1 MRISDWSSDVC
12 SSDLRAFLTPEE
24 SFTESFR
31 QLRDITG
38 KTSVGLVVRLAHQY
52 GISRQACVLQLEELS
67 LAKRGTWEWFVIRVG
82 ITDDYARDALGEQ
95 AWRPDAA
102 KRDSS
107 RLVAHRTAL
116 MPNLDWKRDLLTA
129 LAGGNV

>member
-67 LAKRGTWEWFVIRVG
+67 LAKRGTWEWFVNRGG
-82 ITDDYARDALGEQ
+82 ITDDHARDVLGEQ
-95 AWRPDAA
+95 DWRPDPARGDA
-102 KRDSS
+102 SVLEHGGAPCRD
-107 RLVAHRTAL
+107 RV
-116 MPNLDWKRDLLTA
+116 MQY
-129 LAGGNV
+129 V

>member
-52 GISRQACVLQLEELS
+52 GISRQACVLQLGEVS
-67 LAKRGTWEWFVIRVG
+67 LANRGTWEWFVKRGG
-82 ITDDYARDALGEQ
+82 ITEDQAREDMDERDR
-95 AWRPDAA
+95 RPAPA
-102 KRDSS
+102 QIGS
-107 RLVAHRTAL
+107 TACGKKECH
-116 MPNLDWKRDLLTA
+116 DGKI
-129 LAGGNV
+129 